1 MKPELEASYAGT
13 VWQPVVEDMVKAAK
27 NFTPDEHFSIV
38 LSSRKSRLAS
48 EDRLR
53 LYLFGAPEDYQA
65 GAGAGANRYHLSI
78 ATNHLAGKSLDW
90 ASGQFSEVGFSLN
103 FGEALFRMDTEE
115 LSIEQ
120 LPLAIT
126 LALDVMGKVFGLNK
140 TWIIDPLPGSA
151 LEDRLMSNPKLALF
165 GSHGLR
171 LRGTGLSLSLKA
183 DDVLGFFGFQRVE

>member
-27 NFTPDEHFSIV
+27 NFTPDEHSSIV

-53 LYLFGAPEDYQA
+53 LYLFAAPEAYHA
-65 GAGAGANRYHLSI
+65 GAAANRYHLSI
-78 ATNHLAGKSLDW
+78 ATNHLAGKSLAW

-115 LSIEQ
+115 LSVEQ

>member
-13 VWQPVVEDMVKAAK
+13 AWQPVVEDMVKDAK

-65 GAGAGANRYHLSI
+65 GAGANRYHLSI

-90 ASGQFSEVGFSLN
+90 ASGQFSEVGFSPN
-103 FGEALFRMDTEE
+103 FGGALFRVDTEE

-171 LRGTGLSLSLKA
+171 LRGTGRSLSLKA
-183 DDVLGFFGFQRVE
+183 EDVFAFFGFQRVE